1 MIAIVTL
8 IGAAGIYAFEGELPN
23 GTGGINDYGT
33 VLWWTAMLM
42 STIGSDYFPRTAQGQ
57 VLCFFLALCAIAVC
71 GYLTATLAT
80 FFVSQDAESD
90 RAERA
95 GAKSIQALQTEITAL
110 RTEIQVLSQ
119 KG

>member
-1 MIAIVTL
+1 V
-8 IGAAGIYAFEGELPN
+8 F
-23 GTGGINDYGT
+23 
-33 VLWWTAMLM
+33 
-42 STIGSDYFPRTAQGQ
+42 
-57 VLCFFLALCAIAVC
+57 CFLLALRAIGVC
-71 GYLTATLAT
+71 GYLKATRAT

-90 RAERA
+90 RAELA